1 MIMTMEERIKNVRE
15 NYPDVMTQQE
25 FADALGVC
33 KSIAYRLNRDGK
45 VPYTK
50 RQVRLVRYYQISK
63 DDVIRYIENRYLHT
77 SERYI
82 ATCEEYLNELLE
94 NEMPMLSVRDIM
106 RIVGVGKT
114 AATRW
119 ISRQTVRGVLIMG
132 RYLACKDDM
141 IRFLASPDFQD
152 SHRLPKR
159 AKELVARMEKNYHD
173 LRMGDKSING

>member
-1 MIMTMEERIKNVRE
+1 MESLLEDFLEFFLEISLEPWLHNLHFTHKGRMIMTMEERIKNVRE

-82 ATCEEYLNELLE
+82 A
-94 NEMPMLSVRDIM
+94 
-106 RIVGVGKT
+106 
-114 AATRW
+114 A
-119 ISRQTVRGVLIMG
+119 
-132 RYLACKDDM
+132 
-141 IRFLASPDFQD
+141 
-152 SHRLPKR
+152 
-159 AKELVARMEKNYHD
+159 
-173 LRMGDKSING
+173 